1 MGHVSEDMTDMISF
15 FREYPDYFLDYL
27 KTENTMYD
35 LLPFQRVY
43 LRAFFRY
50 KRVGI
55 VASRGISKC
64 VSGDTL
70 IATENGLVKIGDL
83 ANWSK
88 EERTDFQENKV
99 VNIHGELEYSDVI
112 FSNGFKDTKKITTK
126 NGYQIEG
133 THVHPL
139 LVLSP
144 SGEMEF
150 KKMSELKVGDKVA
163 ISRNGAFG
171 NKVELDYDIDSVFDN
186 KTGRRA
192 SLTKVPTHM
201 TKDLAYFMGSIVGDG
216 SMRSAN
222 HVLFS
227 SADEESIEF
236 MAKFVK
242 DEFDR
247 EFKRRNDKYD
257 YVIYSKQVKHFLNS
271 LGIENVT
278 AKDKKVPD
286 SIMRAPKDMVASFL
300 QGLFDTDGTTNGKMV
315 SFTTASEE
323 MSIQVQQL
331 LLNFGIISSRKKRFN
346 KQFET
351 YSYSIYILSD
361 NLDIFSREIGFR
373 LTRKQSILEDGVVKR
388 NSNDNV
394 IYYQKDRLKRV
405 LDKSNLTGTEK
416 DYFKHAVKGNNNLSY
431 DKLKFIYDN
440 IHRFQPDED
449 LATLYGMYEDNLF
462 WNEITVIEDSQNY
475 VYDFHVPETHTFV
488 GNGFVNHNTYL
499 NVLAH
504 YLKRILYPNNS
515 LCLAMPTKEQSAKVV
530 KEKIEEYWR
539 DYPLLKNELVLNK
552 CQFQKDYVKLV
563 FKNGSTLDTLTVGES
578 SRGLRAQG
586 LSLEEIVDE
595 RMDSKTINE
604 VLRPILAQPRMV
616 AGYGVD
622 KENEYSK
629 TEAYVTTASHRQSYC
644 YEKIASLYGEMI
656 EGKPTIVLGT
666 SYEMG
671 TDFGTLDI
679 EDVREKMDDPTY
691 SPLSFDREYRS
702 IFTGSSE
709 RSLVSADEINATRIL
724 NEPVWKAS
732 REDIKDPSVGY
743 VLSYDVARAGTSANA
758 KSALTV
764 IKIIDRGDG
773 TYIKHLVNIFTME
786 GTHFLKQSLFLKQKV
801 KEYNARVL
809 CIDMNGM
816 GWGLVDHLTSEI
828 DDNPPYS
835 VINDERY
842 NEYKKPNSI
851 PMIFAVSSQS
861 RGTKNSNIINHFMSV
876 MANNDVKLL
885 TTESQAKGFIK
896 ETDPYKFADK
906 LLPFIQTDRLVDEI
920 MNQEYINNG
929 NTGTTKSVSDKIQKD
944 RYSAF
949 SYGLYWIYLEE
960 VRNKNK
966 RKVNFAETYDFVRV
980 RKPVYKRFS

>member
-83 ANWSK
+83 ANWK
-88 EERTDFQENKV
+88 TVETTEQQDNRVINM
-99 VNIHGELEYSDVI
+99 HGELEYSDFI
-112 FSNGFKDTKKITTK
+112 FSNGFKDTKKIKTK
-126 NGYQIEG
+126 YGYEIEG

-139 LVLSP
+139 LALDVN
-144 SGEMEF
+144 GNIVF
-150 KKMSELKVGDKVA
+150 KKMSELKIGDKVA

-171 NKVELDYDIDSVFDN
+171 KKTKLNYDLSHFDN
-186 KTGRRA
+186 
-192 SLTKVPTHM
+192 LHKVGQKVMKNPLPKYM
-201 TKDLAYFMGSIVGDG
+201 SEDLAYFLGLLIGDG
-216 SMRSAN
+216 CLVN
-222 HVLFS
+222 NDNVLFTT
-227 SADEESIEF
+227 ADEELKVFVE
-236 MAKFVK
+236 KFLRE
-242 DEFDR
+242 EFDKELKSR
-247 EFKRRNDKYD
+247 DGNYD
-257 YVIYSKQVKHFLNS
+257 YVVYGTYFREFLKQ
-271 LGIENVT
+271 LGLDNT
-278 AKDKKVPD
+278 KANKKIVPQV
-286 SIMRAPKDMVASFL
+286 IMSAPKNIVASFL
-300 QGLFDTDGTTNGKMV
+300 QGLFDTDGTTTGKMV
-315 SFTTASEE
+315 SFTTSSEE
-323 MSIQVQQL
+323 MSKQIQQL
-331 LLNFGIISSRKKRFN
+331 LLNFGIISNRKKRLN
-346 KQFET
+346 KKYET
-351 YSYSIYILSD
+351 YSYQLYILSD
-361 NLDIFSREIGFR
+361 NIDIFEKEINFR
-373 LTRKQSILEDGVVKR
+373 LTRKKVKISENKVGR
-388 NSNDNV
+388 NTNNNV
-394 IYYQKDRLKRV
+394 IYFQQNKVKNIIEN
-405 LDKSNLTGTEK
+405 STLTGVERDK
-416 DYFKHAVKGNNNLSY
+416 FKHVVKGDNQLTYNRLGQLLEFLP
-431 DKLKFIYDN
+431 KL
-440 IHRFQPDED
+440 QMTED
-449 LATLYGMYEDNLF
+449 LAMLFGMYEDNLF
-462 WNEITVIEDSQNY
+462 WDSIVEIQDSQNY

-504 YLKRILYPNNS
+504 YLKCILYPNNS

-622 KENEYSK
+622 RENEYSK

-691 SPLSFDREYRS
+691 SPLSFD
-702 IFTGSSE
+702 IF
-709 RSLVSADEINATRIL
+709 
-724 NEPVWKAS
+724 
-732 REDIKDPSVGY
+732 Y
-743 VLSYDVARAGTSANA
+743 VA
-758 KSALTV
+758 
-764 IKIIDRGDG
+764 
-773 TYIKHLVNIFTME
+773 
-786 GTHFLKQSLFLKQKV
+786 
-801 KEYNARVL
+801 
-809 CIDMNGM
+809 
-816 GWGLVDHLTSEI
+816 
-828 DDNPPYS
+828 
-835 VINDERY
+835 
-842 NEYKKPNSI
+842 
-851 PMIFAVSSQS
+851 
-861 RGTKNSNIINHFMSV
+861 
-876 MANNDVKLL
+876 
-885 TTESQAKGFIK
+885 
-896 ETDPYKFADK
+896 
-906 LLPFIQTDRLVDEI
+906 
-920 MNQEYINNG
+920 
-929 NTGTTKSVSDKIQKD
+929 
-944 RYSAF
+944 
-949 SYGLYWIYLEE
+949 
-960 VRNKNK
+960 
-966 RKVNFAETYDFVRV
+966 
-980 RKPVYKRFS
+980 